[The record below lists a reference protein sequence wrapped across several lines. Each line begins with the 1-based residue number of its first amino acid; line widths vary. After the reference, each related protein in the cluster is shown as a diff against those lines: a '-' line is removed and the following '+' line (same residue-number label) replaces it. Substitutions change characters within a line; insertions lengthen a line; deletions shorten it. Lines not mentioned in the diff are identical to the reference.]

1 MGRHRLKGGHP
12 PVSMERE
19 GLCFGSYRSILP
31 ELLVVELT
39 SRCLIKRREFIIE
52 VKRKGGGTSKLR
64 RATALRRTITRVS
77 IAQKSH
83 CHPNLIAVEDSSVL
97 VAKTELK

>member
-1 MGRHRLKGGHP
+1 
-12 PVSMERE
+12 MERE

-31 ELLVVELT
+31 ELLVVELQW
-39 SRCLIKRREFIIE
+39 SVLNQEKRIHSK

-83 CHPNLIAVEDSSVL
+83 CHPNLIAVKDSSVL